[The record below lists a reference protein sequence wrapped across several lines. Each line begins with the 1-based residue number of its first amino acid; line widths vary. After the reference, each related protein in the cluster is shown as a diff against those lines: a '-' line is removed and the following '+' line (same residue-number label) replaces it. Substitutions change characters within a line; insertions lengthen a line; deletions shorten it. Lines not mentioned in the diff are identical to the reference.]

1 MHVGLEEAPG
11 GYKRMAAFYAER
23 AKGDVGLIVTGGIA
37 PNQAGLTFAH
47 ASKLDSTEEAEK
59 HKVITEAVHAA
70 GGKIALQILH
80 TVDILISQRLLRLRQ
95 FRHLLIPLNLR
106 Q

>member
-1 MHVGLEEAPG
+1 
-11 GYKRMAAFYAER
+11 
-23 AKGDVGLIVTGGIA
+23 VTGGIA

-80 TVDILISQRLLRLRQ
+80 TGRYSYQPEIVAPSAIQAPINPIKPKAMTSAEV
-95 FRHLLIPLNLR
+95 
-106 Q
+106 

>member
-1 MHVGLEEAPG
+1 M
-11 GYKRMAAFYAER
+11 
-23 AKGDVGLIVTGGIA
+23 GLIVTGGIA

-59 HKVITEAVHAA
+59 HKIITEAVHAA

-80 TVDILISQRLLRLRQ
+80 TVDILISQRLCA
-95 FRHLLIPLNLR
+95 FGNSGTY
-106 Q
+106 

>member
-1 MHVGLEEAPG
+1 M
-11 GYKRMAAFYAER
+11 
-23 AKGDVGLIVTGGIA
+23 GLIVTGGIA

-80 TVDILISQRLLRLRQ
+80 TADILISQRLLRLRQ
-95 FRHLLIPLNLR
+95 FRHLLIPLSLK